1 MKNLFIQS
9 DEEFKVKFYVA
20 VDNEGLVWADVN
32 EEGLKGLLN
41 PNKTYEKKTFTAT
54 FKRPSFGDTIGLYD
68 DIFKTK
74 DGAYVDF
81 NPLAARYQKI
91 SLLIKDWDL
100 EDEEGNKVE
109 VNANNVKNLHP
120 IIANVIGIQLD
131 AETGGLL
138 T

>member
-1 MKNLFIQS
+1 MKNLFIKS

-20 VDNEGLVWADVN
+20 VDQEGLVWADVT
-32 EEGLKGLLN
+32 EEGLNGLLN
-41 PNKTYEKKTFTAT
+41 PKKTYEKKSYSAT

-74 DGAYVDF
+74 DGSYVDF

-100 EDEEGNKVE
+100 EDTEGNKVE
-109 VNANNVKNLHP
+109 ANAKNVKNLHP
-120 IIANVIGIQLD
+120 MIANVLGIQLD

-138 T
+138 S